1 MLFLCELAWHLV
13 KRMFFIQL
21 QKQSSNGSRVCIAIE
36 LFSVFKLKN
45 WYEMFVLLYVRWFVH
60 TTPCHNWIDRQQNN
74 SIRYFFHFVS
84 LILIHSSGKNRISC
98 RFQFLVALHNSHFFR
113 LVDNFLLCFL
123 SFCLLL
129 ICKFWGTLTFFLC
142 NVWYVQGI
150 GSSVKIYYMGIELFS
165 HFLIWFT
172 DFYNFHT
179 NPNSSCMFDFS
190 KIDFEHFSLSKSFR
204 SPFSHR
210 YSRAKIAILAFTSL
224 FCLRCCV

>member
-1 MLFLCELAWHLV
+1 MLLLLEITAADVINSLNAFLVWTGVNTWHLV

-150 GSSVKIYYMGIELFS
+150 GSSVKIYLYGDWIVLTFPNMIHG
-165 HFLIWFT
+165 FL
-172 DFYNFHT
+172 
-179 NPNSSCMFDFS
+179 
-190 KIDFEHFSLSKSFR
+190 
-204 SPFSHR
+204 
-210 YSRAKIAILAFTSL
+210 
-224 FCLRCCV
+224 